1 MDPSIE
7 EGLNGRNF
15 IDITTTGRQTGEPRR
30 IEIAIHRFD
39 GRYFISGSPS
49 RRKRAWIANLEA
61 NPHMTVHIKASATP
75 IDLPGTAR
83 VIDGEAERQAI
94 MPRVA
99 ANWRRT
105 DIDVM
110 VAYSPLIEVT
120 LDAEA
125 PLSAETAESAAQA
138 G

>member
-1 MDPSIE
+1 MDPRIE
-7 EGLNGRNF
+7 EGLNGRSF
-15 IDITTTGRQTGEPRR
+15 IDITTTGRQTGQPRR

-49 RRKRAWIANLEA
+49 RRKRAWISNLEA
-61 NPHMTVHIKASATP
+61 DPRLTVHIKAGVTP
-75 IDLPGTAR
+75 ADLPATAR
-83 VIDGEAERQAI
+83 VIDDEAERRAI

-105 DIDVM
+105 DVEVM

-120 LDAEA
+120 LGAEE
-125 PLSAETAESAAQA
+125 PVRVETAETAAQA

>member
-1 MDPSIE
+1 MDPRIE
-7 EGLNGRNF
+7 EGLNGRSF
-15 IDITTTGRQTGEPRR
+15 IDITTTGRQTGQPRR

-61 NPHMTVHIKASATP
+61 DPHMTVHIKASP
-75 IDLPGTAR
+75 SPVDLPATAR
-83 VIDGEAERQAI
+83 VIDGEAERRAI

-105 DIDVM
+105 DVDVM

-120 LDAEA
+120 LDADA
-125 PLSAETAESAAQA
+125 PVSAATAEGATQA